1 MKRYFNAFSFL
12 LIFSVVLFSCDNFQD
27 VPVENNDVYLVSSTS
42 VGVHSML
49 EINTLIGIASTQ
61 YPDLANISDKF
72 TVPVEVYKITYYTTF
87 EGNKREASGLV
98 CVPNTSGTYPMM
110 SFQNGTN
117 TLNSAAPSVDP
128 NGDLFR
134 LLSLMASSGFVLS
147 IPDYLGFGAAD
158 DMFHPYLDKES
169 TVQTVV
175 DMMRATKE
183 LIAKIDGVDLNND
196 LYITGYSQGGW
207 ATMELQKAIETN
219 YSGEF
224 NLKASACGAGPYNL
238 IDINKYVLAETTYPM
253 PYFLGY
259 IMNSYSNLGM
269 TTPIDSVFNEPYAS
283 RIPGLYDG
291 SHDGSEINAQL
302 TSNVADLFQP
312 NYIENWENPGIFES
326 LYSMLESNSISGYN
340 TQVPTMLLHGT
351 ADTFVP
357 SFVSQSLY
365 NEFINAGVSTSLVQY
380 IELDG
385 LDHTGAIIPAE
396 LTAVTWFLQLRD
408 GAI

>member
-1 MKRYFNAFSFL
+1 MKSFFNVFSTLFIL
-12 LIFSVVLFSCDNFQD
+12 SVVLFSCDNFED
-27 VPVENNDVYLVSSTS
+27 VPAENNNVYLTSSTS
-42 VGVHSML
+42 VGVHSIV

-61 YPDLANISDKF
+61 FPDLATISNKF
-72 TVPVEVYKITYYTTF
+72 TAPVEVYKITYYTTF

-98 CVPNTSGTYPMM
+98 CVPNVSGTYPLM

-117 TLNSAAPSVDP
+117 TLNSAAPSVAP
-128 NGDLFR
+128 NSDLFR

-183 LIAKIDGVDLNND
+183 LIAEIDGIELNND

-207 ATMELQKAIETN
+207 STMQLQKAIETN
-219 YSGEF
+219 YSGDF

-238 IDINKYVLAETTYPM
+238 VAINDYVLAQNTYPM

-259 IMNSYSNLGM
+259 IMNSYSHLGM
-269 TTPIDSVFNEPYAS
+269 TTPVDSVFKEPYAS

-291 SHDGSEINAQL
+291 SKDGTEINAQL
-302 TSNVADLFQP
+302 TTNVADLLVE
-312 NYIENWENPGIFES
+312 NYVENWNKPGIYES
-326 LYSMLESNSISGYN
+326 LYSMMESNSISGYN
-340 TQVPTMLLHGT
+340 THVPTLLLHGT

-357 SFVSQSLY
+357 PFTSQNLY
-365 NEFINAGVSTSLVQY
+365 NEFIAAGVSTSLVHY
-380 IELDG
+380 MELNG
-385 LDHTGAIIPAE
+385 LDHTGAVVPAE
-396 LTAVTWFLQLRD
+396 LQAIIWFLQIRD
-408 GAI
+408 GAV